1 VAHAFDFVLMD
12 WQMPNMDGLETV
24 RLIREMNTSAAPFVL
39 MVTAHRRQELL
50 KGAQILGIEHVLAK
64 PINASLLVNSMMQLA
79 GHAPR
84 DLPDVRHTRNSSTA
98 EAALLPLAG
107 ARILLVEDNEINQ
120 LVACELLRGAGFLVD
135 VADNG
140 QIGVHQVHARHAD
153 GQPYDI
159 VLMDMQMPVMD
170 GVTAS
175 RLIRE
180 TYSAGALPIVAMT
193 ANAMQADKE
202 RCLAA
207 GMNGYVSKPINPE
220 DLWRA
225 LLAWI
230 KPRDGLGIFANAP
243 EQAASS
249 AQPKLDQML
258 NELRDIHGLDA
269 NRGLSLSNFNA
280 PLYLTMLGK
289 FVKSQARTVDDIGQA
304 LANADTDTA
313 ERLAHTLKGL
323 SASIGAMPLHESMS
337 DIEQALHEGQT
348 AAVVT
353 RLLAPAGVQ
362 LQALVAH
369 LSATPRV
376 MADLAPLAQAAWTPT
391 QEIEIQKVMQTLRKL
406 LEQDDSEVQTL
417 WQTHAPALHS
427 VLPQAQALE
436 QAIQRFDFEEALQ
449 LIR

>member
-1 VAHAFDFVLMD
+1 
-12 WQMPNMDGLETV
+12 
-24 RLIREMNTSAAPFVL
+24 
-39 MVTAHRRQELL
+39 
-50 KGAQILGIEHVLAK
+50 
-64 PINASLLVNSMMQLA
+64 
-79 GHAPR
+79 
-84 DLPDVRHTRNSSTA
+84 
-98 EAALLPLAG
+98 
-107 ARILLVEDNEINQ
+107 
-120 LVACELLRGAGFLVD
+120 
-135 VADNG
+135 
-140 QIGVHQVHARHAD
+140 
-153 GQPYDI
+153 
-159 VLMDMQMPVMD
+159 
-170 GVTAS
+170 
-175 RLIRE
+175 
-180 TYSAGALPIVAMT
+180 MT